1 MFIPCE
7 ITKTA
12 FGTDNEVLMK
22 YISENLGG
30 TIPEQYRQNENRI
43 VKTNE
48 KDNDDDN
55 NNNDIFSQIEINNNN
70 NVVRAYHKKSSGGL
84 SGGAIALIVLAPIVV
99 LGILGATIYLVKT
112 KSSNKIP
119 EAQSQ
124 NSVKI
129 MNDKI

>member
-1 MFIPCE
+1 MNTKHFSEKFI
-7 ITKTA
+7 
-12 FGTDNEVLMK
+12 
-22 YISENLGG
+22 ISENLGG

-43 VKTNE
+43 VKTNG
-48 KDNDDDN
+48 KDTDDD
-55 NNNDIFSQIEINNNN
+55 NNN

-124 NSVKI
+124 NSMKI